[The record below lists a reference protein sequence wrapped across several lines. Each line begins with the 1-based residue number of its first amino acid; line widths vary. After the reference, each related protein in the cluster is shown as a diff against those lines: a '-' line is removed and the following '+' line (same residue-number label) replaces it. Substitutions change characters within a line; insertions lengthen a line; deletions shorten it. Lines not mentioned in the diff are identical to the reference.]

1 MDTTGKE
8 IDEVMKLLKINPKE
22 YDKYRENVENMLVL
36 K

>member
-1 MDTTGKE
+1 
-8 IDEVMKLLKINPKE
+8 MKLLKINPKE